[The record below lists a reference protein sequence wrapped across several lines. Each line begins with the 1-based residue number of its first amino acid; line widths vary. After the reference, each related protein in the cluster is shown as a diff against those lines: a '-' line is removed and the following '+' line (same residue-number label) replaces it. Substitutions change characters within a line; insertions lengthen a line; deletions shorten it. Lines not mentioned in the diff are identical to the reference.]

1 MRYFLFLIPVF
12 LFLGCAN
19 KEFEPKKFSNEN
31 LKNKS
36 LNKSLYDYTKD
47 SKTFRVLT
55 LKYVKKTSFI
65 DDGLRA
71 EYVNVSLNNKKLGK
85 FKKVSKDLAAYNDKL
100 LIIDENK
107 TIKMPYMI
115 YSATK
120 NKNNIALV
128 FENNLYGLYSLKQ
141 NKMLFL
147 QKGGDVIA
155 ARYLGASPIF
165 YQGLILYPLL
175 NGNIAVVDA
184 KSYKFIRNIDISND
198 SIIDN
203 IIFLKIVNNNLFM
216 ATPKRLVLF
225 NPNFLINYK
234 DDIKHIISY
243 KNNLYI
249 FNVEGKIIKLDS
261 NIKKLKEKN
270 LPFADFFAPGICRG
284 NIYTVTSNGYLL
296 KITPDLNITVY
307 KTNQFDTSEPLRIDG
322 CKIYN
327 QDKVFF
333 IE

>member
-12 LFLGCAN
+12 LFLGCST
-19 KEFEPKKFSNEN
+19 KEFEPKHFI
-31 LKNKS
+31 NKD
-36 LNKSLYDYTKD
+36 LNSKYLDKSLYDYTKTAKTFKTSKFNFGFGKTVFYD
-47 SKTFRVLT
+47 SK
-55 LKYVKKTSFI
+55 
-65 DDGLRA
+65 GH
-71 EYVNVSLNNKKLGK
+71 KLGK

-107 TIKMPYMI
+107 TVKMPYML

-120 NKNNIALV
+120 HQDKIALV
-128 FENNLYGLYSLKQ
+128 FENNSYGLYSLKQ
-141 NKMLFL
+141 NKMLFF
-147 QKGGDVIA
+147 QKSDDVIA
-155 ARYLGASPIF
+155 AKYLGASPVF
-165 YQGLILYPLL
+165 YSGLILYPLL

-216 ATPKRLVLF
+216 ATPKKLVLF

-234 DDIKHIISY
+234 DEIKHIIAY
-243 KNNLYI
+243 KNDLYVFTI
-249 FNVEGKIIKLDS
+249 DGKIIKLNS
-261 NIKKLKEKN
+261 NMKKLKEKKF
-270 LPFADFFAPGICRG
+270 PFADFFAPGICKG
-284 NIYTVTSNGYLL
+284 NIYTLTTNGYLL
-296 KITPDLNITVY
+296 KISPDLNVTVY
-307 KTNQFDTSEPLRIDG
+307 KTNQFDTDKPLKIDG

-327 QDKVFF
+327 EDKVFF

>member
-19 KEFEPKKFSNEN
+19 KEFEPKNPISRE
-31 LKNKS
+31 LPYKNHKT
-36 LNKSLYDYTKD
+36 LYDYTKTTE
-47 SKTFRVLT
+47 TF
-55 LKYVKKTSFI
+55 KTSKFNFGFGKTI
-65 DDGLRA
+65 FYDEKGH
-71 EYVNVSLNNKKLGK
+71 KLGK
-85 FKKVSKDLAAYNDKL
+85 FKKIAKNLASYDEKL

-115 YSATK
+115 YSATQ
-120 NKNNIALV
+120 NKDKIALV
-128 FENNLYGLYSLKQ
+128 FENNAYGLYSLKQ
-141 NKMLFL
+141 HKMIFF
-147 QKGGDVIA
+147 QKGGDAIA
-155 ARYLGASPIF
+155 AQYLGASPVF

-175 NGNIAVVDA
+175 NGNIAVIDA
-184 KSYKFIRNIDISND
+184 KTDNFIRNIDISNET
-198 SIIDN
+198 IIDN

-216 ATPKRLVLF
+216 ATPKKIVLF
-225 NPNFLINYK
+225 NPNFLITYK
-234 DDIKHIISY
+234 DEIKHIISY

-261 NIKKLKEKN
+261 NLKKLKEKN

-296 KITPDLNITVY
+296 KITPDLNISVY
-307 KTNQFDTSEPLRIDG
+307 KTDQFDTSEPLRIKG